1 MVAIDRVRALLWV
14 LAVIQSVEVVLAHSG
29 DLVIVI
35 LAIASVV
42 VTAVIGNCSIV
53 IIVIMAIGFSNRSDC
68 IDRGVVPM
76 SWRWQS
82 RSSNCMRR
90 FYWYEAWHLSCSTG
104 GHHGPCLCQDPGKR
118 QRRCF
123 SQRFSEMACMSAA
136 TADDETD

>member
-1 MVAIDRVRALLWV
+1 MVAIDRGESAALG
-14 LAVIQSVEVVLAHSG
+14 ARGDSGGVEVVLAHSG

-76 SWRWQS
+76 S
-82 RSSNCMRR
+82 
-90 FYWYEAWHLSCSTG
+90 
-104 GHHGPCLCQDPGKR
+104 
-118 QRRCF
+118 
-123 SQRFSEMACMSAA
+123 
-136 TADDETD
+136 